1 MYCTFNKLQHF
12 LELLEYIR
20 NESVYLFPHVS
31 KYTENKTKKVL
42 KLVLARMGNVVNQT
56 KQFQ

>member
-42 KLVLARMGNVVNQT
+42 KWS
-56 KQFQ
+56 